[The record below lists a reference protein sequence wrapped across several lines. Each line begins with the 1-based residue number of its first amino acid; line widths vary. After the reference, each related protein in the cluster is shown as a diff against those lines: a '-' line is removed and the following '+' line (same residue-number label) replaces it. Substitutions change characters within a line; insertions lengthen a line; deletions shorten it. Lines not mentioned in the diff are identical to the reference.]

1 MTVVAWLEQ
10 VVAMGTDR
18 ESIESA
24 RRLFPATEKLSYFNT
39 AAVSLGST
47 ILRDAYTNF
56 VAEWTE
62 NGLNTTRAEQAGENA
77 RRSFAKIIG
86 ARAENIALIPSVS
99 AAAGLIASQFGIAER
114 GENVVIGERE
124 YSSNHFPWRMLERK
138 GYDIRQTPFRNGG
151 LEPDDIAQR
160 TDGGTILIAYSAVQ
174 SASGHRSD
182 ILGIADIAKQA
193 GAMTFVDGSQMA
205 GALPV
210 APYLDSIDVFA
221 TSDHKFLL
229 NAVRGVGY
237 CYIRKSLQR
246 RLVPTNAGW
255 KAGAVPLES
264 FFGPEMRLSQTA
276 SRFDNSLNW
285 LAAIGDEA
293 ALSLFDRFGI
303 DTVFNRNAEL
313 VNLLRDRLAE
323 IGQQPISLPPV
334 NQSTIVAIPLDDTD
348 PTTLLK
354 HLKAR
359 DVVCRARDG
368 NLRLA
373 VHFYNNADDIDRLVG
388 ALKSC

>member
-182 ILGIADIAKQA
+182 ILGIADIAK
-193 GAMTFVDGSQMA
+193 
-205 GALPV
+205 
-210 APYLDSIDVFA
+210 
-221 TSDHKFLL
+221 
-229 NAVRGVGY
+229 
-237 CYIRKSLQR
+237 
-246 RLVPTNAGW
+246 
-255 KAGAVPLES
+255 
-264 FFGPEMRLSQTA
+264 
-276 SRFDNSLNW
+276 
-285 LAAIGDEA
+285 
-293 ALSLFDRFGI
+293 
-303 DTVFNRNAEL
+303 
-313 VNLLRDRLAE
+313 
-323 IGQQPISLPPV
+323 
-334 NQSTIVAIPLDDTD
+334 
-348 PTTLLK
+348 
-354 HLKAR
+354 
-359 DVVCRARDG
+359 
-368 NLRLA
+368 
-373 VHFYNNADDIDRLVG
+373 
-388 ALKSC
+388 